1 MTLRILQ
8 VVTEERPEALCE
20 LAQAVAAIDTTSAST
35 SCTLWPQTIDAT
47 GDDAALCS
55 KTDASLRNMLFASI
69 KAAALRADSFDVHAL
84 VAHGMACNGL
94 GRFASAQEPLRRAL
108 ALSDS
113 AALRLLPCELEV
125 TERETSVSSSQ
136 RESTLTPPQDGCAR
150 PSATKLVSLHVA
162 CSHEALC
169 DSAESSRSCGWPSGG
184 DEAELP
190 VSRQS
195 SGASDEVI
203 TIALAHSSIG
213 APQLTEQQQHSIP
226 AACAGA
232 PHQHHRLSDVL
243 CTRVCHQLA
252 LALYMQ
258 ATGAAQLPPGD
269 GALHCTQWAQS
280 FVCVAE
286 RSGDFTSQQHLQ
298 QLYEAARLL
307 SRAATLLQSCL
318 VHGAKQQALQ
328 IDLLLADIED
338 GQGKCQLELGSA
350 DSSWQ
355 HHRRALR
362 LRQRHGDDL
371 DISLGHSHLHLGLA
385 AQGMQV
391 CFVTVL
397 TGPVIA
403 CHSLWWCREDFT
415 ATLCF
420 LCHSV
425 VQQRTVPHPECSLHR
440 CRADTFT
447 ASQSSSCAES

>member
-136 RESTLTPPQDGCAR
+136 RESTLTPPREGCAR

-169 DSAESSRSCGWPSGG
+169 ESAESSRSCGWPSGG

-203 TIALAHSSIG
+203 TIALAHSSIVHHNS
-213 APQLTEQQQHSIP
+213 QSSSSIAFLQRAQERLISTTAFP
-226 AACAGA
+226 TCCAHVCA
-232 PHQHHRLSDVL
+232 TSWRLRSTCRPL
-243 CTRVCHQLA
+243 
-252 LALYMQ
+252 
-258 ATGAAQLPPGD
+258 GAAQLPPGD

-338 GQGKCQLELGSA
+338 GA
-350 DSSWQ
+350 
-355 HHRRALR
+355 
-362 LRQRHGDDL
+362 RQ
-371 DISLGHSHLHLGLA
+371 
-385 AQGMQV
+385 
-391 CFVTVL
+391 
-397 TGPVIA
+397 
-403 CHSLWWCREDFT
+403 
-415 ATLCF
+415 
-420 LCHSV
+420 
-425 VQQRTVPHPECSLHR
+425 VP
-440 CRADTFT
+440 A
-447 ASQSSSCAES
+447 